1 MNTNH
6 NKPLIKLQRW
16 GGSFQV
22 EVVSDPSV
30 KQSLFGWMSAQE
42 LGPQS
47 GWRFANMLSSKT
59 LGVVKHAPMFVSK
72 RPGPARTGYLCFYA
86 PLKVAIYIEDAPVD
100 PKICILRMR
109 HSPSIYTSGGA
120 IFAATLS
127 VPESTLWIED
137 VLFWEGRNLWATQS
151 FTQRWTVLKKW
162 FETDWAEDVAVQ
174 RGLTIR
180 PCQPQPLTSFSPEA
194 GDVWEFIPDDANRR
208 RLIWKDKR
216 LNRVELSSYPQKP
229 RPPRPQGNGNGQT
242 QPPTQSSHE
251 QKQQKETDA
260 TKTFQA
266 GILDTYFPT
275 LISPSDGSLVAVAKK
290 DPTGPD
296 VYSLFTA
303 DAKPLGI
310 AVIRKMALS
319 HAMRTHCTEKTTV
332 RVEWN
337 SSFDRWEILDVNV
350 ALGPSTHAD
359 FVKSLAKK

>member
-1 MNTNH
+1 MNTKQQ
-6 NKPLIKLQRW
+6 KPLIKLQRW

-47 GWRFANMLSSKT
+47 AWRFANMLSSKS

-72 RPGPARTGYLCFYA
+72 RPGPARTGYLCFYT
-86 PLKVAIYIEDAPVD
+86 PLKVAIYIEDVPVD

-109 HSPSIYTSGGA
+109 HSPSIYTAGGA

-137 VLFWEGRNLWATQS
+137 ILFWEGRNLWSSQS
-151 FTQRWTVLKKW
+151 FTQRWSILKKW
-162 FETDWAEDVAVQ
+162 FETDWAEDTAIQ
-174 RGLTIR
+174 RGLSIKPR
-180 PCQPQPLTSFSPEA
+180 QPLPLTSFNPEA
-194 GDVWEFIPDDANRR
+194 GDVWEFIPDDNSRR

-216 LNRVELSSYPQKP
+216 LNRVTLNSYPQKP
-229 RPPRPQGNGNGQT
+229 KPRIERPVEQT
-242 QPPTQSSHE
+242 QAEQAKTQ
-251 QKQQKETDA
+251 QQVV

-275 LISPSDGSLVAVAKK
+275 LTGPSDGSLVAIAKK
-290 DPTGPD
+290 DLTGPD

-303 DAKPLGI
+303 DAKSLGI

-350 ALGPSTHAD
+350 TANPSPHSD
-359 FVKSLAKK
+359 FTKSLAKK

>member
-1 MNTNH
+1 MSTKQQ
-6 NKPLIKLQRW
+6 KPLIKLQRW

-47 GWRFANMLSSKT
+47 GWRFANMLSSKS

-86 PLKVAIYIEDAPVD
+86 PLKVAIYIEDVPVD

-109 HSPSIYTSGGA
+109 HSPSIYATGGA

-137 VLFWEGRNLWATQS
+137 VLFWEGRNLWSSQS
-151 FTQRWTVLKKW
+151 FTQRWTVLKRW
-162 FETDWAEDVAVQ
+162 FETDWAEDTAIQ
-174 RGLTIR
+174 RGLVIKPR
-180 PCQPQPLTSFSPEA
+180 QPLPLSSFKPEA
-194 GDVWEFIPDDANRR
+194 GDVWEFIPDDNSRR

-216 LNRVELSSYPQKP
+216 LNQVVLNSYPQKP
-229 RPPRPQGNGNGQT
+229 KPRVERRVEPAEIEETQEQT
-242 QPPTQSSHE
+242 S
-251 QKQQKETDA
+251 
-260 TKTFQA
+260 KTVQA
-266 GILDTYFPT
+266 GILDTYFPS
-275 LISPSDGSLVAVAKK
+275 LISRSDGSLVAIAKK
-290 DPTGPD
+290 DLTGPD

-319 HAMRTHCTEKTTV
+319 HAMRTHCTEKTLV

-337 SSFDRWEILDVNV
+337 SSFDRWEILDVN
-350 ALGPSTHAD
+350 LSISPSPHSD
-359 FVKSLAKK
+359 FTKSLAKK